1 MSLNTLLSINGLSQ
15 SSVIFPGQSLT
26 VGQSDGRTVSAG
38 YTPSKTT
45 ATSTSTSGTYT
56 VQAGDTLYG
65 ISRKAGVSVDQL
77 LTVNGLSTS
86 SVIRPGQLFFLSYL

>member
-26 VGQSDGRTVSAG
+26 VDQSDGRTVSAG

-45 ATSTSTSGTYT
+45 ATSRSTSEHIQFKPVILLYSIARF
-56 VQAGDTLYG
+56 VQE
-65 ISRKAGVSVDQL
+65 
-77 LTVNGLSTS
+77 
-86 SVIRPGQLFFLSYL
+86 